1 MAFLSSAKRL
11 LSSIISSI
19 SETTDCDDDDSPV
32 EAYIYR
38 LDTCYSAMDYI
49 HHSFQTRNE
58 IYLPQQSLALIY
70 SDSEQKL
77 YINKCEKPRNERY
90 TDTWTM
96 AKRKT
101 ELINYFITRRQ
112 VNTIVELYRKQ
123 EEVRKVFDCF
133 IQQNQKGIIEDLEQP
148 EIGRAPDE

>member
-1 MAFLSSAKRL
+1 
-11 LSSIISSI
+11 
-19 SETTDCDDDDSPV
+19 
-32 EAYIYR
+32 
-38 LDTCYSAMDYI
+38 
-49 HHSFQTRNE
+49 
-58 IYLPQQSLALIY
+58 
-70 SDSEQKL
+70 
-77 YINKCEKPRNERY
+77 
-90 TDTWTM
+90 M